1 MVELLL
7 TAGAKTEARSDAG
20 NTALILASSFGNVDA
35 VRALLRWGAD
45 KNAAASESVGGSSA
59 VGAGSEAGSGYTNNN
74 NNNNNN
80 NNSGGSG
87 RGGGNGATPLIYA
100 TANGHSAVV
109 EALVAAGAKK
119 TRRVSMLKVRVRVRV
134 SERASERASDLFT
147 ILIPMT

>member
-1 MVELLL
+1 VVELLL

-80 NNSGGSG
+80 NSGGSG

-119 TRRVSMLKVRVRVRV
+119 TRRVSMLRVRVRVRV
-134 SERASERASDLFT
+134 SE
-147 ILIPMT
+147 

>member
-80 NNSGGSG
+80 SGGSG

-119 TRRVSMLKVRVRVRV
+119 TRRVSMLRVRVRVRV

>member
-80 NNSGGSG
+80 SGGSG

-119 TRRVSMLKVRVRVRV
+119 TRRVSMLRVRVRVRV
-134 SERASERASDLFT
+134 SERASELVIYS
-147 ILIPMT
+147 PYSSQ

>member
-59 VGAGSEAGSGYTNNN
+59 VGSGSEAGSGYT
-74 NNNNNN
+74 NNNNN

>member
-80 NNSGGSG
+80 SGGSG

-109 EALVAAGAKK
+109 EVLVAAGAKK